1 MHLRLEYI
9 LIKFPLTMLLIEF
22 FLMSSIYAFR
32 KWFRKTILTSHP
44 FSSKLR
50 RKLATQHS
58 MSSSLKKCV
67 AVTWAIFLFYHMRT
81 ISKLWLIYSIFDE
94 RYDCQPGLAT
104 CQKCVTDRICGFI
117 KRDLV
122 EKVVGY
128 ISLDNPVATL
138 NGVMP
143 KDCGAEIHYSKKHQ
157 GFLFE
162 VSLNYKIADDK
173 FKN

>member
-1 MHLRLEYI
+1 
-9 LIKFPLTMLLIEF
+9 
-22 FLMSSIYAFR
+22 
-32 KWFRKTILTSHP
+32 
-44 FSSKLR
+44 
-50 RKLATQHS
+50 
-58 MSSSLKKCV
+58 
-67 AVTWAIFLFYHMRT
+67 MRI

-138 NGVMP
+138 NGIMP

-162 VSLNYKIADDK
+162 VSLKYKITDDNIK
-173 FKN
+173 FGRFLTETAI

>member
-1 MHLRLEYI
+1 
-9 LIKFPLTMLLIEF
+9 
-22 FLMSSIYAFR
+22 
-32 KWFRKTILTSHP
+32 
-44 FSSKLR
+44 
-50 RKLATQHS
+50 
-58 MSSSLKKCV
+58 
-67 AVTWAIFLFYHMRT
+67 MRT
-81 ISKLWLIYSIFDE
+81 ILKLWLIYSIFDE

-138 NGVMP
+138 NGIMP
-143 KDCGAEIHYSKKHQ
+143 KNCGAEIHYSKKHQ

-162 VSLNYKIADDK
+162 VSLNYKITMINQKIERFLTETAIWK
-173 FKN
+173 FQLDMNMGRNLLGLFEEKSFYFNLNFIDSLYFSNTKASHHHFDSASLTS